1 MSRSLVLLAVAG
13 CALLSAC
20 ATTSAEPSNARL
32 FVTPSKSL
40 RVTSLRAERRDG
52 VLVVRGRVAR
62 RSMMTG
68 AVWGH
73 LHVEAVSNGTVAAWA
88 DTRWSRLSKR
98 RLPTSYFQVRLPAT
112 AAPIDEIHV
121 SHVQQGHGGA
131 RKSGNPR

>member
-1 MSRSLVLLAVAG
+1 MPRFLPLAGAVLFAPLA
-13 CALLSAC
+13 AC
-20 ATTSAEPSNARL
+20 VTTPSEPSRARL
-32 FVTPSKSL
+32 FTTPSKSL
-40 RVTSLRAERRDG
+40 VISGLRAERRDG
-52 VLVVRGRVAR
+52 SEVVRGRVAR
-62 RSMMTG
+62 RTMMRG
-68 AVWGH
+68 AIWGH

-88 DTRWSRLSKR
+88 DTRWSQLSKR

>member
-1 MSRSLVLLAVAG
+1 MRR
-13 CALLSAC
+13 LLSLAAVVFCAPLAAC
-20 ATTSAEPSNARL
+20 ATTPAEPSTARL
-32 FVTPSKSL
+32 MVTPSKSL
-40 RVTSLRAERRDG
+40 VVTSLRAERRDG
-52 VLVVRGRVAR
+52 FVVVRGRVAR
-62 RSMMTG
+62 RTMMRG

-88 DTRWSRLSKR
+88 DTRWSQLSKR